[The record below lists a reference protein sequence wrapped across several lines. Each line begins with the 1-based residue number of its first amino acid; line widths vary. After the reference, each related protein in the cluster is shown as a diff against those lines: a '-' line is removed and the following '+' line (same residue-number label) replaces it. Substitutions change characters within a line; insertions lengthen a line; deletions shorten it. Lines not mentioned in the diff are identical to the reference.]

1 MATLQTHRKTHLAS
15 ISFFVSCRPPDVKR
29 ASLEQIQRLLRQKP
43 QSLSTPELQVKV
55 EEGENHA
62 IIERMQR
69 QARFDGATEVITI
82 DGLRVEYPDGFGLVR
97 ASNTTPVLVC
107 RFEADD
113 EAALARICGA
123 LREAVLAAKPGATLP
138 F

>member
-1 MATLQTHRKTHLAS
+1 MA
-15 ISFFVSCRPPDVKR
+15 
-29 ASLEQIQRLLRQKP
+29 
-43 QSLSTPELQVKV
+43 
-55 EEGENHA
+55 EGENHA
-62 IIERMQR
+62 LIERMQHE
-69 QARFDGATEVITI
+69 AKFPGAAEVITI

-107 RFEADD
+107 RFEADTD
-113 EAALARICGA
+113 AAPVRIQQA